1 MMKHFDEYETVIGL
15 EVHVELDTETKIFCG
30 CKTTFGAAPNT
41 QVCPV
46 CLGFPGTLPVLNE
59 KVVEYAVKAG
69 LALGCEITS
78 IGRQDRKNYFYP
90 DLPKAYQISQSD
102 LPICTKGA
110 LEIETNEGKKKI
122 GITRIHIEED
132 AGKLIHDGSEGTM
145 IDYNRGG
152 VPLIEIVS
160 EPDLRSAEEV
170 KAYLQKLRA
179 TLLYHGIS
187 SCKMNEGAFRCD
199 VNLSV
204 RKKGAT
210 EFGIR
215 TEMKNLNSFSFIT
228 KAIENERVRQMKI
241 VSTGG
246 EVNQET
252 RRWDA
257 AKGQSTAMRSKE
269 DAHDYR
275 YFPDPDLMPIV
286 VSEETLRML
295 KQGMPTLPEDY
306 KRLFVEKFG
315 LKPSVA
321 EQIITSKAVA
331 DFFVSCLENTSFHEL
346 LGNLTVTEIFRLMST
361 EEEESA
367 LKMDARGFCDLV
379 NLLGEGR
386 ITLGIAKKVLT
397 MMWQSGTA
405 AFEIIEAENLW
416 PIIDLDVLMAHGA
429 RIMEKMPQIK
439 ADYQSGKTQAL
450 GAFMGQ
456 MMKLTGGK
464 ADPAKSEEAFLKLIS
479 K

>member
-179 TLLYHGIS
+179 TLLYLGIS

>member
-30 CKTTFGAAPNT
+30 CKTTFGVAPNT

-179 TLLYHGIS
+179 TLLYLGIS

-241 VSTGG
+241 VSAGG

>member
-30 CKTTFGAAPNT
+30 CKTSFGAAPNT
-41 QVCPV
+41 QVCPI

-59 KVVEYAVKAG
+59 KVVEYAIKAG

-78 IGRQDRKNYFYP
+78 FGRQDRKNYFYP

-102 LPICTKGA
+102 LPLCIKGA
-110 LEIETNEGKKKI
+110 LEIETADGQKRI

-132 AGKLIHDGSEGTM
+132 AGKLIHDDSEGTM

-179 TLLYHGIS
+179 TLLYLGIS

-204 RKKGAT
+204 RKKGAS
-210 EFGIR
+210 EFGTR

-241 VSTGG
+241 VSSGG
-246 EVNQET
+246 EVTQET

-257 AKGQSTAMRSKE
+257 IKGQSTAMRTKE

-286 VSEETLRML
+286 VTTETLNAL
-295 KQGMPTLPEDY
+295 KRGMPTLPEDY
-306 KRLFVEKFG
+306 KRMFMENFG

-331 DFFVSCLENTSFHEL
+331 DFFVSCLEKTVYHEL

-361 EEEESA
+361 EEEDSA
-367 LKMDARGFCDLV
+367 LRVDANGFCDLV
-379 NLLGEGR
+379 NLMGDGR
-386 ITLGIAKKVLT
+386 ITLGIAKKVLA
-397 MMWQSGTA
+397 MMWQSGKA
-405 AFEIIEAENLW
+405 ALELIEAENLW
-416 PIIDLDVLMAHGA
+416 PIVDFDVLLTLGLE
-429 RIMEKMPQIK
+429 IMEKMPQIK
-439 ADYQSGKTQAL
+439 ADYQNGKTQAL

-464 ADPAKSEEAFLKLIS
+464 ADPAKSEEAFLRLIS

>member
-179 TLLYHGIS
+179 TLLYLGIS

-241 VSTGG
+241 VSAGG

>member
-179 TLLYHGIS
+179 TLLYLGIS

-252 RRWDA
+252 RRWVA